1 MFEFFAKNFVDI
13 CLLAFFLIAM
23 GLMIRSFLRTN
34 RIMNENAKL
43 RKKIQDIRSQ
53 INEIHAK
60 QQNEKIKTFRANM
73 KM

>member
-1 MFEFFAKNFVDI
+1 MLEFFAKNFVDI

-34 RIMNENAKL
+34 RIMNENDKL
-43 RKKIQDIRSQ
+43 RKKIKDVKRQ
-53 INEIHAK
+53 IDAIYAK

>member
-1 MFEFFAKNFVDI
+1 
-13 CLLAFFLIAM
+13 
-23 GLMIRSFLRTN
+23 
-34 RIMNENAKL
+34 MNENAKL

>member
-34 RIMNENAKL
+34 RIMNENDKL
-43 RKKIQDIRSQ
+43 RKKIKDVKRQ
-53 INEIHAK
+53 IDAIYAK
-60 QQNEKIKTFRANM
+60 QQNERSKLFRANM
-73 KM
+73 KR